1 MAKQH
6 TPPSANFVKGKK
18 SFQAAVATT
27 PVHTS
32 SPVLWKDKSFIDK
45 LFTATKGLISGDAV
59 IYGPKK
65 KKGK

>member
-1 MAKQH
+1 MAKY
-6 TPPSANFVKGKK
+6 TPSNANFVAGKPK
-18 SFQAAVATT
+18 RKAE
-27 PVHTS
+27 VHTS

>member
-1 MAKQH
+1 MAEKYRS
-6 TPPSANFVKGKK
+6 SANWVAGKQKVKP
-18 SFQAAVATT
+18 AEATT
-27 PVHTS
+27 VHTS

-59 IYGPKK
+59 IYGAKK